1 MVQVYKDV
9 TKVQKNAQKVAEIA
23 DVIRHAKIGTDVR
36 EAMAQGFET
45 IDDSEVV
52 NHLIDDVDKLTDEII
67 GYRVDVK
74 NLTDEIFGYRDDVK
88 NLTDTVQKS
97 ITDNQTGI
105 ESITKQNQE
114 AIQQVLDDNQ
124 STLNTFN
131 ENWQDKI
138 NRIILGTDDPT
149 LEKIIDEKL
158 NERGV

>member
-1 MVQVYKDV
+1 MAEVYKDV

-23 DVIRHAKIGTDVR
+23 DIIRHAKTGTDVR

-67 GYRVDVK
+67 GYRA
-74 NLTDEIFGYRDDVK
+74 DVK

-97 ITDNQTGI
+97 ITDSQTGI
-105 ESITKQNQE
+105 ENIAKQNQE
-114 AIQQVLDDNQ
+114 AIQQVLDNNQ

-131 ENWQDKI
+131 EDWQNKI
-138 NRIILGTDDPT
+138 NRIILGTDNPT

-158 NERGV
+158 NERGVY

>member
-1 MVQVYKDV
+1 MLMAEVYKDV
-9 TKVQKNAQKVAEIA
+9 TKVQKNAKKVAEIA
-23 DVIRHAKIGTDVR
+23 DIIRHAKIGTDVR

-67 GYRVDVK
+67 GYRA
-74 NLTDEIFGYRDDVK
+74 DVK

-97 ITDNQTGI
+97 IAVSQNGI
-105 ESITKQNQE
+105 ENIGKQNQK

-124 STLNTFN
+124 SKLDMFN
-131 ENWQDKI
+131 KNWQDKI

>member
-1 MVQVYKDV
+1 MLMAEVYKDV
-9 TKVQKNAQKVAEIA
+9 TKVQRNAKKVAEIA
-23 DVIRHAKIGTDVR
+23 DIIRHAKIGTDVR

-52 NHLIDDVDKLTDEII
+52 NHLIDDVDRLTDEII
-67 GYRVDVK
+67 GYRA
-74 NLTDEIFGYRDDVK
+74 DVK
-88 NLTDTVQKS
+88 NLTDTVQNS
-97 ITDNQTGI
+97 ITVSQTGI
-105 ESITKQNQE
+105 ENIAKQNQE

-124 STLNTFN
+124 SKLDMFN
-131 ENWQDKI
+131 KNWQDKI

>member
-1 MVQVYKDV
+1 MAEVYKDV

-23 DVIRHAKIGTDVR
+23 DIIRHAKIGTDVR

-45 IDDSEVV
+45 IDNSEVV

-67 GYRVDVK
+67 GYRA
-74 NLTDEIFGYRDDVK
+74 DVK

-97 ITDNQTGI
+97 ITDSQTGI
-105 ESITKQNQE
+105 ENIAKQNQE

-124 STLNTFN
+124 SKLDMFN
-131 ENWQDKI
+131 KNWQDKI
-138 NRIILGTDDPT
+138 NRIILGTDEPT

>member
-74 NLTDEIFGYRDDVK
+74 NLTD
-88 NLTDTVQKS
+88 TVQKS
-97 ITDNQTGI
+97 ITDNQAGI
-105 ESITKQNQE
+105 KSIAKQNQE

-138 NRIILGTDDPT
+138 NRIILGTDNPT

>member
-1 MVQVYKDV
+1 MAEVYKDI
-9 TKVQKNAQKVAEIA
+9 TKVQRNAKKVAEIA
-23 DVIRHAKIGTDVR
+23 DIIRHAKIGTDVR

-67 GYRVDVK
+67 GYRNDAK
-74 NLTDEIFGYRDDVK
+74 NLTE
-88 NLTDTVQKS
+88 TVQKS
-97 ITDNQTGI
+97 ITVSQTGI
-105 ESITKQNQE
+105 ENIAKQNQE
-114 AIQQVLDDNQ
+114 AIQKVLDDNQ
-124 STLNTFN
+124 SKLNAFN
-131 ENWQDKI
+131 ENWQNKI

>member
-1 MVQVYKDV
+1 MAEVYKDV

-23 DVIRHAKIGTDVR
+23 DIIRHAKIGTDVR

-67 GYRVDVK
+67 GYRA
-74 NLTDEIFGYRDDVK
+74 DVK

-97 ITDNQTGI
+97 ITDSQTGI
-105 ESITKQNQE
+105 ENIAKQNQE

-131 ENWQDKI
+131 ENWQNKI
-138 NRIILGTDDPT
+138 NRIILGIDEPT
-149 LEKIIDEKL
+149 LEKIIDAKL

>member
-1 MVQVYKDV
+1 MTEVYKDV

-23 DVIRHAKIGTDVR
+23 DIIRHAKIGTDVR

-52 NHLIDDVDKLTDEII
+52 NHLIDDVDRLTDEII
-67 GYRVDVK
+67 GYRA
-74 NLTDEIFGYRDDVK
+74 DVK
-88 NLTDTVQKS
+88 NLTDTVQNS
-97 ITDNQTGI
+97 ITVSQTGI
-105 ESITKQNQE
+105 ENIAKQNQE

-124 STLNTFN
+124 SKLDMFN
-131 ENWQDKI
+131 KNWQDKI

>member
-1 MVQVYKDV
+1 MLPKYK
-9 TKVQKNAQKVAEIA
+9 KNAQKVAEIA
-23 DVIRHAKIGTDVR
+23 DIIRHAKIGTDVR

-67 GYRVDVK
+67 GYRA
-74 NLTDEIFGYRDDVK
+74 DVK

-97 ITDNQTGI
+97 ITDNQAGI
-105 ESITKQNQE
+105 KSIAKQNQE

-138 NRIILGTDDPT
+138 NRIILGTDNPT

>member
-1 MVQVYKDV
+1 MLMAEVYKDV

-23 DVIRHAKIGTDVR
+23 DIIRHAKIGTDVR

-67 GYRVDVK
+67 GYRA
-74 NLTDEIFGYRDDVK
+74 DVK

-97 ITDNQTGI
+97 ITVSQTGI
-105 ESITKQNQE
+105 ENIAKQNQE
-114 AIQQVLDDNQ
+114 AIQQVLDNNQ
-124 STLNTFN
+124 STLDTFN

-158 NERGV
+158 KERGV

>member
-1 MVQVYKDV
+1 MLMAEVYKDV

-23 DVIRHAKIGTDVR
+23 DIIRHAKTGTDVR

-67 GYRVDVK
+67 GYRTDVK
-74 NLTDEIFGYRDDVK
+74 NLTDA
-88 NLTDTVQKS
+88 VQKS
-97 ITDNQTGI
+97 ITDSQTGI
-105 ESITKQNQE
+105 ENIAKQNQE
-114 AIQQVLDDNQ
+114 AIQKVLDDNQ

-131 ENWQDKI
+131 ENWQNKI

-149 LEKIIDEKL
+149 LEKIINEKL

>member
-1 MVQVYKDV
+1 MAEVYKDI
-9 TKVQKNAQKVAEIA
+9 TKVQKNAEKVAEIA
-23 DVIRHAKIGTDVR
+23 DIIRHAKIGTDVR

-45 IDDSEVV
+45 IDDSEVI

-67 GYRVDVK
+67 GYRA
-74 NLTDEIFGYRDDVK
+74 DVK

-97 ITDNQTGI
+97 ITDNQAGI
-105 ESITKQNQE
+105 ENIAKQNQE

-124 STLNTFN
+124 SKLDIFN
-131 ENWQDKI
+131 KNWQDKI

>member
-23 DVIRHAKIGTDVR
+23 DIIRHAKIGTDVR

-67 GYRVDVK
+67 GYRA
-74 NLTDEIFGYRDDVK
+74 DVK

-97 ITDNQTGI
+97 ITDSQTGI
-105 ESITKQNQE
+105 ENIAKQNQE
-114 AIQQVLDDNQ
+114 AIQKVLDDNQ
-124 STLNTFN
+124 ATLNTFN
-131 ENWQDKI
+131 ENWQNKI

>member
-1 MVQVYKDV
+1 MAEVYKDV

-23 DVIRHAKIGTDVR
+23 DIIRHAKIGTDVR

-67 GYRVDVK
+67 GYRA
-74 NLTDEIFGYRDDVK
+74 DVK

-97 ITDNQTGI
+97 ITVSQTGI
-105 ESITKQNQE
+105 ENIAKQNQE

-124 STLNTFN
+124 SKLDMFN

-138 NRIILGTDDPT
+138 NRIILGIDEPT
-149 LEKIIDEKL
+149 LEKIIDTKL

>member
-23 DVIRHAKIGTDVR
+23 DIIRHAKIGTDVR

-45 IDDSEVV
+45 IDDSEVI

-67 GYRVDVK
+67 GYRNDAKV
-74 NLTDEIFGYRDDVK
+74 LTE
-88 NLTDTVQKS
+88 TVQKS
-97 ITDNQTGI
+97 ITDNQAGI
-105 ESITKQNQE
+105 ENIAKQNQE
-114 AIQQVLDDNQ
+114 AIQQVLDNNQ
-124 STLNTFN
+124 STLDMFN
-131 ENWQDKI
+131 EDWQEKI
-138 NRIILGTDDPT
+138 NRIILGIDEPT